1 VKLGVLFS
9 GGKDCSLALHKAWQ
23 FHDVVCLVTVIS
35 ESPESYMFHYPNVEL
50 TRMQSEATGL
60 PLVEGKTKG
69 EKETELEDLKRILIQ
84 AKMKFKIE
92 GVVTGA
98 IRSTYQASRTQ
109 RISNE
114 LGLWS
119 FNPLWLKDQIEL
131 LNEVL
136 QNDFKVIISGVFAF
150 PLNTSFLGKT
160 IDERIIE
167 RLKHL
172 MERYDLN
179 PTGEGGEIETTVTD
193 APFFKK
199 KIEVIDYEVTC
210 NDNSGIFK
218 IRKAKLV
225 DK

>member
-1 VKLGVLFS
+1 
-9 GGKDCSLALHKAWQ
+9 
-23 FHDVVCLVTVIS
+23 VIS